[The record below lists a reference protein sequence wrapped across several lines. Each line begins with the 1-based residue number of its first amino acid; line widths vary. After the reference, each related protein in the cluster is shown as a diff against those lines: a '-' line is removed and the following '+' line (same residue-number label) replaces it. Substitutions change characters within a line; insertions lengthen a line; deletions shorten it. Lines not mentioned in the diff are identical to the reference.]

1 MSKCIEKDGKRYRL
15 RRGKWVEIPAEW
27 VGKFPT
33 DKTIRD
39 RPSKLIGKLKRQ
51 VKPGKKNL
59 KRVDR
64 YLQETVEEH
73 L

>member
-1 MSKCIEKDGKRYRL
+1 MGKCIEKDGKRYRL
-15 RRGKWVEIPAEW
+15 
-27 VGKFPT
+27 
-33 DKTIRD
+33 

-59 KRVDR
+59 KLVDR
-64 YLQETVEEH
+64 YLQKTVEEH